1 MTSSSEKRYTVLLV
15 DDNTDLLRALTVTL
29 EVMGNF
35 TVIGATDGVQGL
47 ERFFEAR
54 PDCVVIDIKMPGLD
68 GYQLVKALRGDPESG
83 ATPLIV
89 LTALAQD
96 EDRFAGLAVG
106 ADAYLVKPVKP
117 QDLAAAIHQAVATN
131 AAERTR
137 RLRELAESPRPEE

>member
-131 AAERTR
+131 AAERAR
-137 RLRELAESPRPEE
+137 RLRELVESPRPEE